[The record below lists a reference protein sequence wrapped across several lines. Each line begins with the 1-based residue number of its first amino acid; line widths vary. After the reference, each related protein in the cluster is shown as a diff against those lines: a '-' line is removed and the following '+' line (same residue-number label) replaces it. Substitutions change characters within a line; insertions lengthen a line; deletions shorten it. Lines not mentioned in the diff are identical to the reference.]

1 MPAIL
6 KGTRVLVSDNAGL
19 LNKTFK
25 TDAVEAGMPVGIA
38 KITANKK

>member
-1 MPAIL
+1 ML
-6 KGTRVLVSDNAGL
+6 LSDKAGL

-25 TDAVEAGMPVGIA
+25 TDAVEAGLPVGIP